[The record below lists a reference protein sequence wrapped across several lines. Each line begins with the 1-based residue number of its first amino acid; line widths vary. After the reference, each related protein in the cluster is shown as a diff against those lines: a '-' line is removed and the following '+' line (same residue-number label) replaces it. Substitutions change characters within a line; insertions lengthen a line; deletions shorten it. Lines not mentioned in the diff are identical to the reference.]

1 MSEQNSQSHDM
12 ELMQEIWEANAGAWT
27 QVVRESRIESRRIA
41 TNSAIVS
48 LLLKYSPKRL
58 LDVGCGEGWL
68 GRALSLH
75 GMEIV
80 GIDGSSELIARSQ
93 ELGGGRFLELT
104 YAQAIANPER
114 MCGLYDAIACN
125 FSLLEEKIVPLL
137 RTIQTQLNDDGHVFI
152 QTIHPLNGGAN
163 QSYVDGWR
171 LENFASFDIAFPQ
184 PMSWY
189 FRTISSWLNLLQESG
204 LTLVETNEPVHPE
217 SLQPLSIIFICQQTK
232 SLSTNTNRQIST

>member
-1 MSEQNSQSHDM
+1 MD
-12 ELMQEIWEANAGAWT
+12 LMQGIWEANAAAWT
-27 QVVRESRIESRRIA
+27 QVVRESRIESRRVA
-41 TNSAIVS
+41 TNAAIVS
-48 LLLKYSPKRL
+48 LLLKYSPKRV
-58 LDVGCGEGWL
+58 LDFGCGEGWL
-68 GRALSLH
+68 ARELSLH

-125 FSLLEEKIVPLL
+125 FSLLEENIAPLL
-137 RTIQTQLNDDGHVFI
+137 RTIQSQLNDDGHLFI

-163 QSYVDGWR
+163 QPYVDGWR
-171 LENFASFDIAFPQ
+171 LENFASFDITFPQ

-189 FRTISSWLNLLQESG
+189 FRTVSSWLNLLKESG
-204 LTLVETNEPVHPE
+204 LNLVETVEPFHPE
-217 SLQPLSIIFICQQTK
+217 SLQPLSLIFVCQQTK
-232 SLSTNTNRQIST
+232 SLTRSDSHSLR